1 MEIYELVGTLLHS
14 NNFFRTSDE
23 FILGFNNVV
32 KESGQMKKV
41 RYPKI
46 AFSGGLGNQLFQWS
60 AAHSLFGDKGFYV
73 DLTHYYSKT
82 KRVFELNPLVQIC
95 RHNHNHSY
103 YQENFHVSDL
113 SDMIATNQRRN
124 SRLYLNGIFQNGD
137 FVDDTFPE
145 VEKELAYIIE
155 DSFGATRAMFKIPNK
170 YAVIHVR
177 RGDYPI
183 SQFPSK
189 AIGQLDDD
197 FYIQIAART
206 NLPLILLTE
215 SALDVTELSRFIKP
229 CLVLSQKETNP
240 WQSLALMAKSEF
252 FIGSNSTL
260 SWWGAYL
267 ASKQEHETWLPGEW
281 SQWGNYN
288 KIEMAS
294 REIFFAPSTWRA
306 SL

>member
-82 KRVFELNPLVQIC
+82 KRVFELNP
-95 RHNHNHSY
+95 
-103 YQENFHVSDL
+103 F
-113 SDMIATNQRRN
+113 
-124 SRLYLNGIFQNGD
+124 FQNGD